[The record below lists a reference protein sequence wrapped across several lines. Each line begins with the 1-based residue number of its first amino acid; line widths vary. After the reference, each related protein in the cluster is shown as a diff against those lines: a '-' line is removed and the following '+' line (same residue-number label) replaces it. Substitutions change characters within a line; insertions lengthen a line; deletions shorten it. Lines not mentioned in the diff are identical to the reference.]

1 MTLVITILAPE
12 FSPGLEKARVVRR
25 RWRGVGMGRV
35 VSRRWGGVN
44 RMGRGGGKRVGVVVV
59 VGAERRGW
67 GGGGGGKRVG
77 VVVVVGAERRG

>member
-1 MTLVITILAPE
+1 M
-12 FSPGLEKARVVRR
+12 GRVVRR
-25 RWRGVGMGRV
+25 RW
-35 VSRRWGGVN
+35 GGVN
-44 RMGRGGGKRVGVVVV
+44 GMGRGGGKRIGVVVG

>member
-12 FSPGLEKARVVRR
+12 LSPGLEKAQVVRR

-35 VSRRWGGVN
+35 VRRRWGGVN
-44 RMGRGGGKRVGVVVV
+44 GMGRGGGKRVGVVVV
-59 VGAERRGW
+59 VGAERREW
-67 GGGGGGKRVG
+67 GGGGKRVG